1 MKINHI
7 YTGDCLEIMKTF
19 PDKSVNCVI
28 TSPPYNLGNNHHTG
42 NNRHNPYTDDL
53 PEEKYQ
59 IEQGLVLDELYRIVK
74 DEGSIFYNHKNRIKD
89 GTSITPYNWL
99 LKTKWI
105 IKQEMVW
112 FNGSQ
117 NFDKIRFYPMTERIY
132 WLVKDKKTKLV
143 NVINHHDLFRWK
155 PEGTSKKH
163 TRSFPE
169 KLVSDLLVCLTKAEI
184 ILDPYMGSGTVCVV
198 AKKLGRKYI
207 GIEINPD
214 YVKIAKQRLAKEI
227 EG

>member
-1 MKINHI
+1 
-7 YTGDCLEIMKTF
+7 MKTF